1 MNARTIGIALLA
13 GAAALLASIGA
24 SAAPVVYDGALFWG
38 FTRAGSVPT
47 GDGWINNRGSEVD
60 YWFFLAATG
69 DMVTMRVHPLDP
81 RLDPAFSFYRGPT
94 AADTSQFSNF
104 DDWGG
109 MTFIDFGATLTG
121 AGADAEWSFTAPS
134 PGLYTIAVGGWDSL
148 GCPAACGAASGPY
161 AYAITVTGNT
171 PEPMT
176 LALVGIGIAGLGFA
190 RRKSSNNGRQA
201 S

>member
-1 MNARTIGIALLA
+1 MKARTIGIVLLA
-13 GAAALLASIGA
+13 GAAVLLDSIGA
-24 SAAPVVYDGALFWG
+24 LAAPVAYDGALFRG
-38 FTRAGSVPT
+38 FTRTGSVPT

-69 DMVTMRVHPLDP
+69 NMVSIRVHPLDP
-81 RLDPAFSFYRGPT
+81 RLDPAFSFYRGVT
-94 AADTSQFSNF
+94 TADTSQFSNF

-121 AGADAEWSFTAPS
+121 AGTDALWTFTAPS
-134 PGLYTIAVGGWDSL
+134 AGLYTIAVGGWDSL
-148 GCPAACGAASGPY
+148 GCPACGVASGPY
-161 AYAITVTGNT
+161 AYAITVTGNV

-176 LALVGIGIAGLGFA
+176 LALAGIGMAGLGFV

>member
-1 MNARTIGIALLA
+1 MNARTIGIVLLA
-13 GAAALLASIGA
+13 GGALLASIGA
-24 SAAPVVYDGALFWG
+24 SAAPVVYDGALFPG
-38 FTRAGSVPT
+38 LTRAGNVPT

-60 YWFFLAATG
+60 YWFFSAVTG
-69 DMVTMRVHPLDP
+69 SMVTILVHPLDP
-81 RLDPAFSFYRGPT
+81 RLDPAFSFYRGLT

-121 AGADAEWSFTAPS
+121 AGADAQWSFTAPS
-134 PGLYTIAVGGWDSL
+134 AALYTIAVGGWDSV

-176 LALVGIGIAGLGFA
+176 LALVGIGVAGLGFA
-190 RRKSSNNGRQA
+190 RRKRLNDGRQA